1 MRQPL
6 ILKKRRSLYYLLLCS
21 SSEPNV
27 IKKFTNVHNKLECLS
42 LASLFSLI
50 NVFVILGAQPK
61 HMKGALHRLVLLANV
76 RLGC

>member
-27 IKKFTNVHNKLECLS
+27 IKKFTNVLNKLECLS

-50 NVFVILGAQPK
+50 NVSVIPGAYPE
-61 HMKGALHRLVLLANV
+61 HLKGALRQLALFANIRLD
-76 RLGC
+76 C